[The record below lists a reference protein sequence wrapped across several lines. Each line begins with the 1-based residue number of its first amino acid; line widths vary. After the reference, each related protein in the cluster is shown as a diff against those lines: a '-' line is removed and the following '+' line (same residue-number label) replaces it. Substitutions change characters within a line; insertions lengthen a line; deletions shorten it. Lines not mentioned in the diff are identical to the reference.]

1 MRLVSNRFWHFTQAP
16 DGLGAGVKKAKNGLS
31 ALLGKREQL

>member
-16 DGLGAGVKKAKNGLS
+16 DGLGAGVKKSKKWAFSLAG
-31 ALLGKREQL
+31 